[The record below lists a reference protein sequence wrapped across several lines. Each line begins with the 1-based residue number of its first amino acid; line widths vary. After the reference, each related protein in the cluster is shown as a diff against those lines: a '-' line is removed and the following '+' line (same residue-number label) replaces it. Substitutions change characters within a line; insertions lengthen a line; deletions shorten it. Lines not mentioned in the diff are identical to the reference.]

1 MIMIKK
7 QWIWA
12 IWAIGMLSACS
23 NEEIFAPETP
33 QPGSEAIELTVSAG
47 DFVTDGASHTRATDN
62 DNETIFESGDRI
74 GLIIVADNGATLVA
88 NNLPYKYDGASWA
101 FDTGNGEGKTIP
113 YYDNG
118 IENVTYIAYFPYS
131 NEANNVTTLDELKS
145 KSTPKTDQRIEADYR
160 ASDLM
165 VWTSGA
171 ASVPQKKLDIA
182 LTHAYA
188 SISLLSPEVKCTLGD
203 GNNTPLSYVSTR
215 VSDVCVT
222 VGSDVCLPFQAKDGS
237 FRYILPAGTSGSV
250 RWFYTFGGETYGSS
264 REFDNGVTAN
274 TRYVQQETMDIGE
287 YGLDKAQAGDFYCK
301 NANNQGY
308 PVPGDIASLPSE
320 QQVAC
325 LGIVYWV
332 GDIKGDNYGLLD
344 SKFLAGMH
352 GLVVSLWDM
361 PAPDDPSAVT
371 MTWTYGGYEFVN
383 AWLGSAQWSDGN
395 PRPDVFTSI
404 QVTDKMQGYA
414 NTIALKEYNKYVEGK
429 SGEGYGKDGNKRV
442 KPVKGLAAFET
453 AHPTPSNSS
462 GWYWPSV
469 YELKYVCWGQGNG
482 EGTTGKNMLNTQI
495 QKVSGSN
502 VFGSDCYWS
511 STEYSS
517 DSYGAWYVYFLY
529 GDVRNYGYKDNIA
542 YRVRPLLAF

>member
-23 NEEIFAPETP
+23 NEDNFAPETP
-33 QPGSEAIELTVSAG
+33 QPGSETIELTVSAG
-47 DFVTDGASHTRATDN
+47 DFVTDGVPHTRATDN
-62 DNETIFESGDRI
+62 GKETIFENGDRI
-74 GLIIVADNGATLVA
+74 GLIVVADNGSTLVA
-88 NNLPYKYDGASWA
+88 DNVPYIYDGTNWV
-101 FDTGNGEGKTIP
+101 FDAGNTEDKTAV

-118 IENVTYIAYFPYS
+118 IRNVTYIAYFPYS
-131 NEANNVTTLDELKS
+131 NETDGVKTFDELKS
-145 KSTPKTDQRIEADYR
+145 QFTPKTDQRIEADYR

-165 VWTSGA
+165 VWTSGT
-171 ASVPQKKLDIA
+171 ASKPQKKLDIA

-188 SISLLSPEVKCTLGD
+188 SISLSPEVKYTLND
-203 GNNTPLSYVSTR
+203 GNNTVLSFISPR

-222 VGSDVCLPFQAKDGS
+222 VGNDVCLPFQAEDGS
-237 FRYILPAGTSGSV
+237 FRYILPESTSGSV
-250 RWFYTFGGETYGSS
+250 RWFYTFDGKTYGSS
-264 REFDNGVTAN
+264 REFDDVATAN
-274 TRYVQQETMDIGE
+274 TRYVQQETMDRGE

-301 NANNQGY
+301 NASDQGY
-308 PVPGDIASLPSE
+308 LVPGDIASLPSE
-320 QQVAC
+320 LQAAC

-332 GDIKGDNYGLLD
+332 DDITGDNYGLLG
-344 SKFLAGMH
+344 SNFKH

-361 PAPDDPSAVT
+361 PYPDNTSSVT

-383 AWLGSAQWSDGN
+383 DWLKEAEWTGGTS
-395 PRPDVFTSI
+395 RPDGFSSI

-414 NTIALKEYNKYVEGK
+414 NTIALKEYNKYVESK
-429 SGEGYGKDGNKRV
+429 SEDGYGPEGNKRV
-442 KPVKGLAAFET
+442 KPVKGLDDFEEK
-453 AHPTPSNSS
+453 HPAPSNSS

-502 VFGSDCYWS
+502 VFGSVSYWS
-511 STEYSS
+511 STEYSYY
-517 DSYGAWYVYFLY
+517 SYRAWCVNFYD
-529 GDVRNYGYKDNIA
+529 GDVSNYGYKGYYA

>member
-23 NEEIFAPETP
+23 NEDNFAPETP

-62 DNETIFESGDRI
+62 GNETIFESGDRI
-74 GLIIVADNGATLVA
+74 GLIILKNNGADLVAD
-88 NNLPYKYDGASWA
+88 NLPYKYDGASWA

-131 NEANNVTTLDELKS
+131 NNADNVTTLDELKS
-145 KSTPKTDQRIEADYR
+145 KFTPKTDQRIEADYR

-171 ASVPQKKLDIA
+171 ASVPQKKLDIVLA
-182 LTHAYA
+182 HAYA
-188 SISLLSPEVKCTLGD
+188 SISLSPEVKYTLND
-203 GNNTPLSYVSTR
+203 GTPLSYVSSR

-222 VGSDVCLPFQAKDGS
+222 VGNDVCLPFQAEDGS
-237 FRYILPAGTSGSV
+237 FRYILPVGTSGSV
-250 RWFYTFGGETYGSS
+250 RWFYTFDGKTYGSS
-264 REFDNGVTAN
+264 RDLDSGTTAN
-274 TRYVQQETMDIGE
+274 TRYARQETIEDKGA

-301 NANNQGY
+301 NASDQGY
-308 PVPGDIASLPSE
+308 LVPGDIASLPSE
-320 QQVAC
+320 LQVAC
-325 LGIVYWV
+325 IGIVYWV
-332 GDIKGDNYGLLD
+332 GDIKGDNYTLLNN
-344 SKFLAGMH
+344 KFPDGTH

-361 PAPDDPSAVT
+361 PYPDNTSSVT

-383 AWLGSAQWSDGN
+383 DWLKEAEWTGGTS
-395 PRPDVFTSI
+395 RPDGFSSI

-414 NTIALKEYNKYVEGK
+414 NTIALKEYNKYVESK
-429 SGEGYGKDGNKRV
+429 SEDGYGPESSKRV
-442 KPVKGLAAFET
+442 KPVKGLDAFET
-453 AHPTPSNSS
+453 AHPAPSNSS

-469 YELKYVCWGQGNG
+469 YELKYVCWGQDNG
-482 EGTTGKNMLNTQI
+482 QGTTGKNMLNTQI

-502 VFGSDCYWS
+502 VFGSDYYWS
-511 STEYSS
+511 STETS
-517 DSYGAWYVYFLY
+517 DDSNYAWYVDFGL
-529 GDVRNYGYKDNIA
+529 GYVSYDGSKSINA